1 VPRYLAVVER
11 AYRGTLEEQCAHILM
26 ANLAFTRLGAPTD
39 LLLRGNAVLYA
50 VKDQARPHLDIGAV
64 HVDTLPHFGSSVKT
78 LLDEGVNVYACD
90 AGCERLRLDRDRLI
104 DGVRPVDLE
113 HVARLFAAHDAVWF
127 W

>member
-1 VPRYLAVVER
+1 MPRYLAVVER

-50 VKDQARPHLDIGAV
+50 VKDQARPHLDIGSV
-64 HVDTLPHFGSSVKT
+64 HVDTLPHFESAVKA
-78 LLDEGVNVYACD
+78 LLDGGVIVYACD
-90 AGCERLRLDRDRLI
+90 AGCRRLRLERDRLI
-104 DGVRPVDLE
+104 DGVHPVDLAG
-113 HVARLFAAHDAVWF
+113 VARLFASHDAVWF

>member
-1 VPRYLAVVER
+1 VARYLAIVER

-50 VKDQARPHLDIGAV
+50 VKDQAPAHLDIGPLS
-64 HVDTLPHFGSSVKT
+64 VDTLPHYESAVKA
-78 LLDEGVNVYACD
+78 LIDEGGAVYACAED
-90 AGCERLRLDRDRLI
+90 CRRLGLEMERLI
-104 DGVRPVDLE
+104 GSVRRVDLDG
-113 HVARLFAAHDAVWF
+113 VARLIASHDAVWF